1 MVDLLKIIKD
11 YKEVPA
17 FIVMDGEESKT
28 VSYEQFYE
36 AICRCAYNL
45 ECAFGDLKGKH
56 IGIYANSGYEFVLV
70 LAALLFER
78 AVAVPLNNH
87 ESPDVIRYEI
97 DNSDM
102 EAIVVD
108 EDLIQNIDILGK
120 RTVGITELVKDDGTL
135 ANLKDFSDDEW
146 DNLVA
151 IVYTSGT
158 TGIQKGVMLS
168 AGNLFGET
176 REVYDNAFP
185 VDNYLGLRVFANLP
199 YYHIGGISEW
209 LLQMRKGCTVYLSI
223 NPGNVLFDLEHQ
235 TIDVA
240 VVIPAT
246 LKLWKKAIKSGHMDR
261 LGNVKLV
268 ITGGAAADLDTV
280 KIFLEHHIPYGQFYG
295 MTEYS
300 GIISSGFDCISH
312 LESVGRPNPSVK
324 ATIVDGEICLS
335 GPGFMLGYYKNEEE
349 TKKVI
354 DGDLLHTG
362 DLGYIDED
370 GYMYITGRKKNLIIL
385 SNGENVS
392 PEELE
397 NHLYKCPDIIECKVY
412 EESDRICA
420 LIYAEEG
427 KERASC

>member
-176 REVYDNAFP
+176 REVYD
-185 VDNYLGLRVFANLP
+185 L
-199 YYHIGGISEW
+199 IS
-209 LLQMRKGCTVYLSI
+209 R
-223 NPGNVLFDLEHQ
+223 
-235 TIDVA
+235 
-240 VVIPAT
+240 
-246 LKLWKKAIKSGHMDR
+246 
-261 LGNVKLV
+261 
-268 ITGGAAADLDTV
+268 
-280 KIFLEHHIPYGQFYG
+280 
-295 MTEYS
+295 
-300 GIISSGFDCISH
+300 
-312 LESVGRPNPSVK
+312 
-324 ATIVDGEICLS
+324 
-335 GPGFMLGYYKNEEE
+335 
-349 TKKVI
+349 
-354 DGDLLHTG
+354 
-362 DLGYIDED
+362 
-370 GYMYITGRKKNLIIL
+370 
-385 SNGENVS
+385 
-392 PEELE
+392 
-397 NHLYKCPDIIECKVY
+397 
-412 EESDRICA
+412 
-420 LIYAEEG
+420 
-427 KERASC
+427 